1 MRRRRRPCLCARRR
15 RGGGVSY
22 ISPKRKGEKGR
33 FPIQISRSGNFGK
46 GRGSREEKET
56 TKDEEGK
63 ATVFCFRRL
72 LLRERRREIGGE
84 AIVGLSPSLPSST
97 RGPFGLRSQFI
108 KKEEEETLSV
118 GLGVFVANT
127 PFLFHWPPPPFAGD
141 CATAAKKRS
150 FLGQRGQDQVT
161 ARVEPEP
168 RRKDP

>member
-1 MRRRRRPCLCARRR
+1 M
-15 RGGGVSY
+15 RGGGGAAAVSR
-22 ISPKRKGEKGR
+22 IFPRKEKGAKGR

-72 LLRERRREIGGE
+72 SLKGKEEEIGGE
-84 AIVGLSPSLPSST
+84 AIVGLSPSLPFST
-97 RGPFGLRSQFI
+97 RVWSLWPPISTVEGGGDSLGRIRSLRRQHPFSLSLAASPLCWGLRNGG
-108 KKEEEETLSV
+108 KKA
-118 GLGVFVANT
+118 F
-127 PFLFHWPPPPFAGD
+127 FF
-141 CATAAKKRS
+141 
-150 FLGQRGQDQVT
+150 GQDQVT